1 MAAPVSQDQA
11 FADIILA
18 RAASKPIATT
28 YKDLKLLSVEG
39 QFSVV
44 FSAREISNGKTV
56 VLKFVKPWADSYRK
70 ACFKREARAAEQLVG
85 KQNVIQLAGERQQF
99 DVDLVDQITG
109 MTMVIP
115 CEFFPLEYARETLT
129 HALFGKRR
137 PRALYRR
144 LELIRDV
151 VKGVN
156 RLHNAGYCHRDLKP
170 DNILIVSPGVAK
182 IADLGTCR
190 LHTGADPILADYAL
204 PIGDLK
210 YAPPEMFNGG
220 GNLSSLY
227 LPGDW
232 FSVGAILFESVTGQN
247 LYLAIGLRG
256 PHEIVNA
263 LVIGSD
269 LTEYLRQVG
278 SIAGRYPIPST
289 LDFSA
294 EPWLASMSERTHT
307 AVSGL
312 VRDLCH
318 FDYRKRLS
326 DFNSIIRRLDLAILR
341 AKLDSPGWRSRARKI

>member
-1 MAAPVSQDQA
+1 MAAAVSQDQA

-18 RAASKPIATT
+18 RASSGPIATT
-28 YKDLKLLSVEG
+28 YESLKLLSVDG
-39 QFSVV
+39 HFSLV
-44 FSAREISNGKTV
+44 FSAREISTGKQV
-56 VLKFVKPWADSYRK
+56 VLKFLKPWANSYRK
-70 ACFKREARAAEQLVG
+70 ASFKREARVAEQLVG
-85 KQNVIQLAGERQQF
+85 KQNVIQLAGEREQF
-99 DVDLVDQITG
+99 DVDLVDQTTG
-109 MTMVIP
+109 MTMLIP

-144 LELIRDV
+144 LELMRDV

-182 IADLGTCR
+182 IGDLGTCR
-190 LHTGADPILADYAL
+190 LHSGVDPISADYSL
-204 PIGDLK
+204 PIGDLN

-220 GNLSSLY
+220 GNLTSLY

-232 FSVGAILFESVTGQN
+232 FSVGAIMFEAVTGQN

-269 LTEYLRQVG
+269 LAEYLRQVG
-278 SIAGRYPIPST
+278 SIAGRYPVPST
-289 LDFSA
+289 LDFAA
-294 EPWLASMSERTHT
+294 EPWLAPMSEETHN

-326 DFNSIIRRLDLAILR
+326 DFNSVMRRLDLAILR
-341 AKLDSPGWRSRARKI
+341 AKLDSPGWRRKAITI